1 MTASENNRI
10 RFMNA
15 IEMASDEDVIEFFRL
30 FDLDD
35 ARNPYSVLHNG
46 VYIMD
51 CWVLWNKAIQAMKR
65 VVIVVSGGV
74 ADYHA
79 DYGVNVL
86 LIDTDDLD
94 DECGVNVCGDKPTL
108 EADEIV
114 GFEHLIPE
122 WIINDYITKPI
133 PRDTMIEQIAERN
146 TVFCSYIEMREFYR
160 INQVDFLESLSDA
173 ELRKMS

>member
-15 IEMASDEDVIEFFRL
+15 IEMAADEDVIEFFRL

-86 LIDTDDLD
+86 LIDTDGLD
-94 DECGVNVCGDKPTL
+94 DEPTL

-160 INQVDFLESLSDA
+160 INQVDFLESLSDD
-173 ELRKMS
+173 ELRKLI